1 MTGST
6 IPPRRSRAKIVA
18 GSVILSHNSIRAKDS
33 VEFVCYL
40 NLLHPDW
47 LSRAVT
53 EGLVSRATFY
63 RVLLVERMQS

>member
-40 NLLHPDW
+40 NLLRPDW
-47 LSRAVT
+47 LLCTSRRTHAVMKT
-53 EGLVSRATFY
+53 PGRYARTTAY
-63 RVLLVERMQS
+63 CR